1 MTSPI
6 ATSPFRALLW
16 NLLAGLL
23 LVGVGSALVGCDQGG
38 ANDDGDNFIAPSTS
52 RVSFEV
58 RPGAADTTQ
67 QLTLTY
73 TDLTSR
79 PRPAD
84 VPTPFVIE
92 MVEETGSPSDGSSV
106 FNVTFSPP
114 QDVSSFT
121 EKVLFEAGDRVVTI
135 QLFGAVGFED
145 ELITDYAGSGI
156 VDEIIAF
163 NGVGTSNVE
172 GQLSISGMD
181 VGGAGVFAGTAHVLS
196 ETVDFS
202 ETPVLV
208 ARMKVSADSDGP
220 AIVRAAL
227 NQVGDP
233 PDANSSAPPLIKEV
247 PADGEYTDYY
257 FDFRDLFVQFD
268 GQPVDATNIGEVV
281 FLVND
286 GGALEALGRTDTFT
300 GTILVDRVARRPDI
314 PGEGPG
320 GGNSAPSA
328 SFTVEPSAPAVGE
341 TVTFTD
347 QSSDDGMITSRDWD
361 FGDGT
366 TATGAAPTHTY
377 NSAGD
382 FSVTLTVTDDEG
394 ATATS
399 TQTVTVTEDSGGG
412 GSAFR
417 GDDDGDGQII
427 FDDFEDELQEGE
439 YFTFQGGGAAIGLAE
454 SSDVPMGSSGSTAI
468 ASTIDGGSGG
478 GFAGFGKGVGSDIEV
493 QGIDVADLGSDPYF
507 TMYVKSDATTPYTLE
522 INLQEDQDG
531 NGQFDG
537 SGAVDDE
544 FQYNYAVDP
553 STSGYTRISV
563 PLSAFVDDNAVN
575 DGGDG
580 ELSSRIA
587 NVVFAIGGLPAETFT
602 LTIDDILY
610 SDTDL
615 GSGAGANDTA
625 CGGPDYEMFF
635 EDNFDGPNE
644 SFWDAG
650 TATFNGNRATF
661 RPDNISYE
669 NGKMVFTLKEEQFN
683 GKPYTGAE
691 LRTDNQDG
699 FYTYGCYEV
708 RMKSAGPSGTV
719 SSFFAYRYNPWQEI
733 DIEVVG
739 KNNYST
745 LTNIYFNEG
754 PAGEANNDP
763 FQVPPFPQGIG
774 QSYDASEEF
783 HNYAFEWTPGEIK
796 WYRDGKLVKQA
807 TVAGAQSNQI
817 PDLQMQIMM
826 NLWVSSASSFAGEID
841 DSNFPVQSEYDW
853 VRFYRPVN

>member
-268 GQPVDATNIGEVV
+268 GQPIS
-281 FLVND
+281 
-286 GGALEALGRTDTFT
+286 
-300 GTILVDRVARRPDI
+300 ARLC
-314 PGEGPG
+314 
-320 GGNSAPSA
+320 
-328 SFTVEPSAPAVGE
+328 
-341 TVTFTD
+341 
-347 QSSDDGMITSRDWD
+347 SS
-361 FGDGT
+361 
-366 TATGAAPTHTY
+366 
-377 NSAGD
+377 
-382 FSVTLTVTDDEG
+382 
-394 ATATS
+394 
-399 TQTVTVTEDSGGG
+399 
-412 GSAFR
+412 
-417 GDDDGDGQII
+417 
-427 FDDFEDELQEGE
+427 
-439 YFTFQGGGAAIGLAE
+439 
-454 SSDVPMGSSGSTAI
+454 
-468 ASTIDGGSGG
+468 
-478 GFAGFGKGVGSDIEV
+478 
-493 QGIDVADLGSDPYF
+493 
-507 TMYVKSDATTPYTLE
+507 
-522 INLQEDQDG
+522 
-531 NGQFDG
+531 
-537 SGAVDDE
+537 
-544 FQYNYAVDP
+544 
-553 STSGYTRISV
+553 
-563 PLSAFVDDNAVN
+563 
-575 DGGDG
+575 
-580 ELSSRIA
+580 
-587 NVVFAIGGLPAETFT
+587 
-602 LTIDDILY
+602 
-610 SDTDL
+610 
-615 GSGAGANDTA
+615 
-625 CGGPDYEMFF
+625 
-635 EDNFDGPNE
+635 
-644 SFWDAG
+644 
-650 TATFNGNRATF
+650 
-661 RPDNISYE
+661 
-669 NGKMVFTLKEEQFN
+669 
-683 GKPYTGAE
+683 
-691 LRTDNQDG
+691 
-699 FYTYGCYEV
+699 
-708 RMKSAGPSGTV
+708 
-719 SSFFAYRYNPWQEI
+719 
-733 DIEVVG
+733 
-739 KNNYST
+739 
-745 LTNIYFNEG
+745 
-754 PAGEANNDP
+754 
-763 FQVPPFPQGIG
+763 
-774 QSYDASEEF
+774 
-783 HNYAFEWTPGEIK
+783 
-796 WYRDGKLVKQA
+796 
-807 TVAGAQSNQI
+807 
-817 PDLQMQIMM
+817 
-826 NLWVSSASSFAGEID
+826 
-841 DSNFPVQSEYDW
+841 
-853 VRFYRPVN
+853 